1 MRFDDR
7 LETSL
12 RFAGDSNENPLVRWR
27 QLIDILSQ
35 NPSHFPKDMVVKGLL
50 EARALM
56 PQIKPEDRLA
66 SVRSLAGRIRSAPL
80 VQFLAADVPEVAAAT
95 ISGADL
101 SDEEWAEIVPALPV
115 RARGFL
121 RNRSNLG
128 LLTRRTLKIWSSADF
143 VLTKM
148 PESGVQIQEPHVIPQ
163 TQADDSALKQTG
175 QNPAGLQI
183 SDIVERI
190 ERLRRDRES
199 GRDNGRENAIE
210 NGRKNA
216 IENDGG
222 LQLTLNDVD
231 TKQPFLPVS
240 EIRFETDEMGTIVWA
255 EGAPRGAIV
264 GVSVAEPAYD
274 GSPGPDANGASA
286 FRQRMPIERAR
297 MRLCGSAIVE
307 GDWRINATPFFDAAS
322 GRFRGYRGLM
332 RRPNAA
338 ESAEIHTAGSEGGD
352 QMQQLVHE
360 LRTPLGAIIGFSEI
374 IEQQLFGP
382 VSVEYRTLA
391 KNILNDARRLLA
403 GFDDLSMAARIQ
415 SGHFVGPVG
424 STECGWLATRLAD
437 RLQGLS
443 NSLSVTLNLSKADPV
458 RPFSTEREL
467 TERLFSRLL
476 SAVII
481 GCEPGE
487 ELSGR
492 FRTELGRPAKN
503 SFQLSLPKKLCA
515 LSEAELLGSIPGELD
530 TNTDAPLLGLGF
542 SLRLVRNL
550 ARSVQGDL
558 RFQKESLLLTLP
570 ASQDSSL
577 HQVGEERD

>member
-1 MRFDDR
+1 M
-7 LETSL
+7 
-12 RFAGDSNENPLVRWR
+12 
-27 QLIDILSQ
+27 QKQ
-35 NPSHFPKDMVVKGLL
+35 H
-50 EARALM
+50 
-56 PQIKPEDRLA
+56 
-66 SVRSLAGRIRSAPL
+66 
-80 VQFLAADVPEVAAAT
+80 VAA
-95 ISGADL
+95 
-101 SDEEWAEIVPALPV
+101 
-115 RARGFL
+115 
-121 RNRSNLG
+121 
-128 LLTRRTLKIWSSADF
+128 
-143 VLTKM
+143 
-148 PESGVQIQEPHVIPQ
+148 Q
-163 TQADDSALKQTG
+163 TQTDSPAPKSPVS
-175 QNPAGLQI
+175 NAAGLQI

-190 ERLRRDRES
+190 ERLRRNRES
-199 GRDNGRENAIE
+199 DHDSARENASA
-210 NGRKNA
+210 G
-216 IENDGG
+216 DGG

-255 EGAPRGAIV
+255 EGVPRGAIV

-307 GDWRINATPFFDAAS
+307 GDWRINAAPFFDAAS

-338 ESAEIHTAGSEGGD
+338 ESAEIRAPRSEDGD

-382 VSVEYRTLA
+382 VAVEYRTLA

-424 STECGWLATRLAD
+424 YTECGWLANRLAD

-503 SFQLSLPKKLCA
+503 SFQLSLPKKLSA

-530 TNTDAPLLGLGF
+530 SSTDAPLLGLGF